1 MFGRVVAT
9 GACACIAFAAWIANA
24 QDFDRTRSSI
34 GFELQTRWG
43 QRLQGVFPEY
53 HGDVETLPD
62 GRHRVRMA
70 LRTASVEI
78 VDHPGYTGFS
88 RGENFFDAMRYP
100 EIRFVSDPYPVA
112 LLRSG
117 GPLHGVLEMHGISR
131 RQAFQI
137 APTPADCARPAY
149 DCDLQVAGSVRRGDY
164 GIDAWQIAVR
174 DRVRFVLRV
183 RLGAEAG

>member
-1 MFGRVVAT
+1 MAWRAVAAGVGVAFAT
-9 GACACIAFAAWIANA
+9 LAACAQN
-24 QDFDRTRSSI
+24 FDHARSSI

-43 QRLQGVFPEY
+43 QRLEGVFPDYDGE
-53 HGDVETLPD
+53 VEVLAD

-78 VDHPGYTGFS
+78 VGHPNYTSFS
-88 RGENFFDAMRYP
+88 RGDGFFAAQRYP
-100 EIRFVSDPYPVA
+100 EVRFVSDPYPVA

-117 GPLHGVLEMHGISR
+117 GPLHGVLEMHGVRR
-131 RQAFQI
+131 RQAFLI

-183 RLGAEAG
+183 RLGAGAG

>member
-1 MFGRVVAT
+1 MRWRAVAA
-9 GACACIAFAAWIANA
+9 GVGVALAALVADAQA
-24 QDFDRTRSSI
+24 QDFDQMRSSI

-43 QRLQGVFPEY
+43 QRLQGVFPDY
-53 HGDVETLPD
+53 HGHVETLPD
-62 GRHRVRMA
+62 GRHRVSIT

-88 RGENFFDAMRYP
+88 RGDGFFDAARYP
-100 EIRFVSDPYPVA
+100 EIRFVSDPYPVV

-117 GPLHGVLEMHGISR
+117 GALHGVLEMHGVSR
-131 RQAFQI
+131 RQAFVI
-137 APTPADCARPAY
+137 VPAPADCARPAY
-149 DCDLQVAGSVRRGDY
+149 DCDLQVAGSIRRGDY

-183 RLGAEAG
+183 RLGAEAD

>member
-1 MFGRVVAT
+1 MGWRVAAT
-9 GACACIAFAAWIANA
+9 GACFALAALAAGA
-24 QDFDRTRSSI
+24 QDFDRARSRI

-43 QRLQGVFPEY
+43 QRLQGAFPDYE
-53 HGDVETLPD
+53 GNVEALPD

-78 VDHPGYTGFS
+78 VGHPNYTSFS
-88 RGENFFDAMRYP
+88 RGDGFFAAKRYP

-117 GPLHGVLEMHGISR
+117 GALHGELEMHGVRR
-131 RQAFQI
+131 RQAFVI
-137 APTPADCARPAY
+137 APAPADCARPAY

-183 RLGAEAG
+183 RLSAEAG